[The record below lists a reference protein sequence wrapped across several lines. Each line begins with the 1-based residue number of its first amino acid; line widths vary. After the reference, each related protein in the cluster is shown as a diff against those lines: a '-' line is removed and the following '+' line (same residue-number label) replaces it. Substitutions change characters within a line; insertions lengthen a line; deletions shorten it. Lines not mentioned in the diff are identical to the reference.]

1 MEKVTKILKD
11 PTHRLSIKRKTTLQP
26 DMFHINDW
34 SDLQEKLKDEY
45 NLMSQGLANIYE
57 QNFLNIK

>member
-1 MEKVTKILKD
+1 MANIIGERM
-11 PTHRLSIKRKTTLQP
+11 PSNHRLSIKKKNTLQA

-45 NLMSQGLANIYE
+45 NFMNLGY
-57 QNFLNIK
+57 F

>member
-1 MEKVTKILKD
+1 MEKINSKQGKS
-11 PTHRLSIKRKTTLQP
+11 PHHRLSIKRKTTLQP

-45 NLMSQGLANIYE
+45 NFMSQGDN
-57 QNFLNIK
+57 NF